1 MNLPQIGQPAPNFK
15 AKAVLNDKVFD
26 LSLSDY
32 HDKYL
37 VLLFFPMNL

>member
-1 MNLPQIGQPAPNFK
+1 MNLPRIGQPAPTFK

-32 HDKYL
+32 DGKYL
-37 VLLFFPMNL
+37 VLIFFPMNL